1 MATTK
6 AHALDI
12 FVQDDILIVQAYRL
26 GVSGTD
32 FVRTGKKSG
41 RPLEIAMKS
50 KANRET
56 IAYILDSEEW
66 DTIRTYWEGYFNKE
80 FSAYLTI
87 GDVPDRVRKWVDRLP
102 EYEIK
107 IGGN

>member
-12 FVQDDILIVQAYRL
+12 FVQDDVLIVQAYRL

-80 FSAYLTI
+80 FSTYLTI

>member
-12 FVQDDILIVQAYRL
+12 FVKDDVLIVQAYKL
-26 GVSGTD
+26 GVQGTD
-32 FVRTGKKSG
+32 FVRTSKKSG
-41 RPLEIAMKS
+41 RPLEIAMKA
-50 KANRET
+50 KANREVV
-56 IAYILDSEEW
+56 AYILDSEEW
-66 DTIRTYWEGYFNKE
+66 DTIRTYWEGYSNRE
-80 FSAYLTI
+80 FSTYLTI
-87 GDVPDRVRKWVDRLP
+87 GEPPARVTRWVERLP

>member
-12 FVQDDILIVQAYRL
+12 FVQDDVLIVQAYRL

-66 DTIRTYWEGYFNKE
+66 DTIRTYWEGYYNKE
-80 FSAYLTI
+80 YSTYLTI
-87 GDVPDRVRKWVDRLP
+87 GSVPDRVAKWIQRLP

>member
-12 FVQDDILIVQAYRL
+12 FVQDDVLIVQAYRL

-66 DTIRTYWEGYFNKE
+66 DTIRTYWEGYYNKE
-80 FSAYLTI
+80 YSTYLTI